1 MTRLHGTA
9 PYSVLRYAATAM
21 QTTMNAP
28 YSADGS
34 AMSQPRD
41 LIGSYC
47 RRATNAAI
55 VGSAM
60 IRYTVMKI
68 KCPFIL
74 AVGSARARLKN
85 GGKGGEGSTRIDDNN
100 NVHAVG
106 GDATQLICQPV
117 NTTRFR
123 NEKKG
128 KRSERGGSGGRHG
141 VFEERGGGQSGI
153 VARCEKGKSVA
164 EIGRLRRLRGD
175 VGGRKTEV
183 KMCLSNGCHSNLNGD
198 KQTRIPICSWE
209 HRSLGAEGRRAAEAW
224 ALRGLRAS

>member
-1 MTRLHGTA
+1 MFERTLRKKQVKGAYGQMTRLHGTA

-74 AVGSARARLKN
+74 AVGSARA
-85 GGKGGEGSTRIDDNN
+85 
-100 NVHAVG
+100 
-106 GDATQLICQPV
+106 
-117 NTTRFR
+117 
-123 NEKKG
+123 
-128 KRSERGGSGGRHG
+128 
-141 VFEERGGGQSGI
+141 
-153 VARCEKGKSVA
+153 
-164 EIGRLRRLRGD
+164 
-175 VGGRKTEV
+175 
-183 KMCLSNGCHSNLNGD
+183 
-198 KQTRIPICSWE
+198 
-209 HRSLGAEGRRAAEAW
+209 
-224 ALRGLRAS
+224 